1 MVSVSILA
9 INLLIKDITGLN
21 DTRSGLLVYL
31 GALIALISA
40 LLITLVP
47 VDASPTY
54 YKSCNEF
61 VAVSDSGQ

>member
-1 MVSVSILA
+1 M
-9 INLLIKDITGLN
+9 N
-21 DTRSGLLVYL
+21 DTRSGLLVCL
-31 GALIALISA
+31 VALIALISA
-40 LLITLVP
+40 LLITLML

>member
-1 MVSVSILA
+1 M
-9 INLLIKDITGLN
+9 N

-31 GALIALISA
+31 VALIALISA
-40 LLITLVP
+40 LLITLAP

-61 VAVSDSGQ
+61 VAVSDSGQQLSC